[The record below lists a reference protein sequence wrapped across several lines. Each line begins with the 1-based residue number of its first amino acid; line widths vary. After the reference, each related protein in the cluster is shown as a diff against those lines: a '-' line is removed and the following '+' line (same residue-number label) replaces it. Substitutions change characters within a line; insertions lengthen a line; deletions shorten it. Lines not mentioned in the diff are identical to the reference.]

1 MLLKDVRRLV
11 LFVCFV
17 TVVLYIHF
25 SLYGDPIGILT
36 KWNDLRQLTPA
47 NSYGDNDLS
56 QPQEQA
62 TLSTSGSD
70 PSSIPGDVVVAS
82 STSDDATDASAGRG
96 SVSGNIDEFYNE
108 IFSLSTKDR
117 KFFLIDFK
125 GMQAT
130 NPNIIPHPKLKD
142 IWVVV
147 AQQVQEMQSNR
158 YIELVCHAVFRD
170 GGLQC
175 LHLPATLPI
184 AATTGHQCKGDLSY
198 FDLSIG
204 PHDARVFLGPEKPY
218 VVYGSNSMST
228 CFGQFIQDFCAL
240 MDWRFDMA
248 GPINFR
254 TGTELQRPPPW
265 GRIEKNWFVFWD
277 IAGQMYGHY
286 DITPKRVFAQIGI
299 DGSVG
304 PDLAPLAA
312 ASDEKCLARYM
323 PQLVPDFESIHQA
336 TNSLQITLCWRADP
350 LCIPDENNTFLF
362 TIYQHK
368 TYYNYHS
375 VYEPYVMVFHQR
387 IPFQI
392 HALSRRPI
400 WIHGRQRY
408 PDRATSDMF
417 YVTSMSWKNQE
428 QRYHGYLDDELFLAF
443 GIEDGSAAGIDLQAG
458 DLMGDLGLCSDIYK

>member
-11 LFVCFV
+11 LFVSFV
-17 TVVLYIHF
+17 IILLYVYL
-25 SLYGDPIGILT
+25 SLYGDPIAILT
-36 KWNDLRQLTPA
+36 KLNDWRQPA
-47 NSYGDNDLS
+47 PAKSYGDNGLG

-70 PSSIPGDVVVAS
+70 PSGIPNDVTVAS
-82 STSDDATDASAGRG
+82 SAGDTATDASAGRG
-96 SVSGNIDEFYNE
+96 FVPGDIDQFYNE
-108 IFSLSTKDR
+108 VFSLSTKDK

-158 YIELVCHAVFRD
+158 FIELVCHAVFRD

-175 LHLPATLPI
+175 LHLPATIPI
-184 AATTGHQCKGDLSY
+184 AATTGHQCKGDLSF

-218 VVYGSNSMST
+218 VVYGSNSIFT
-228 CFGQFIQDFCAL
+228 CFGQFIQDFCVL

-265 GRIEKNWFVFWD
+265 GSIEKNWFVFWD
-277 IAGQMYGHY
+277 TAGQMYGHY

-323 PQLVPDFESIHQA
+323 PQLVSEFESIHQA

-350 LCIPDENNTFLF
+350 SCIPDENNTFLF

-375 VYEPYVMVFHQR
+375 VYDPYVMVFQQR
-387 IPFQI
+387 IPFAI
-392 HALSRRPI
+392 HALSRRPM

-443 GIEDGSAAGIDLQAG
+443 GIEDGSAAGIDLLAG
-458 DLMGDLGLCSDIYK
+458 DLMGDLGLCGDI